1 MLATTATANERVTS
15 DVAAQL
21 GDDTVTLR
29 GSLARASLRLAV
41 VPGLT
46 PLERYAWVADA
57 LTELPG
63 SGIIYVLTVK
73 ESERVAGFLTSLGH
87 DVAAYS
93 GQTQNREELE
103 DRLRATRSR
112 RWWPPRRWAWATTS
126 QIWPSA
132 CTSGRRPRRWP
143 TTSRSVGP
151 GRALD
156 DATAVLVPSEA
167 DEKIWDYFAT
177 AGIPVEGQV
186 EQILDVLADEPQSVP
201 ALENATGIR
210 RGRLE
215 TVLKIL
221 AVDDAVTRQGSG
233 WVSTGKGW
241 YFDEAKWAALRKVR
255 ATEADLMRRY
265 AHGEGCLMQF
275 LQLALDDPDPSPC
288 GRCSVC
294 DGQLPAP
301 GLRPSAPTIEAA
313 RRYFRGQDV
322 LVEPR
327 KMWVSGLPGKKG
339 KIGFLGEGR
348 AMAYADDPAWSGVLA
363 DLWRQDGEAPPEV
376 LEAVVEVLKRW
387 SKTWQRP
394 TAVVAMPSRR
404 YPLLVASVA
413 AHVARIGR
421 LPLVEAL
428 AVSGPPPT
436 EDAASSVRARD
447 LLART
452 SLIPGVELQGPVLL
466 VDDKIRTRWTVT
478 VAGSLLAEAGAS
490 TVLPLALHQLP

>member
-1 MLATTATANERVTS
+1 
-15 DVAAQL
+15 
-21 GDDTVTLR
+21 
-29 GSLARASLRLAV
+29 
-41 VPGLT
+41 
-46 PLERYAWVADA
+46 
-57 LTELPG
+57 
-63 SGIIYVLTVK
+63 
-73 ESERVAGFLTSLGH
+73 
-87 DVAAYS
+87 
-93 GQTQNREELE
+93 
-103 DRLRATRSR
+103 
-112 RWWPPRRWAWATTS
+112 
-126 QIWPSA
+126 
-132 CTSGRRPRRWP
+132 
-143 TTSRSVGP
+143 
-151 GRALD
+151 
-156 DATAVLVPSEA
+156 
-167 DEKIWDYFAT
+167 
-177 AGIPVEGQV
+177 
-186 EQILDVLADEPQSVP
+186 
-201 ALENATGIR
+201 
-210 RGRLE
+210 
-215 TVLKIL
+215 
-221 AVDDAVTRQGSG
+221 
-233 WVSTGKGW
+233 
-241 YFDEAKWAALRKVR
+241 
-255 ATEADLMRRY
+255 MRRY

-275 LQLALDDPDPSPC
+275 LQLALDDPDPTPC
-288 GRCSVC
+288 GQCSVC
-294 DGQLPAP
+294 DGRLPAP
-301 GLRPSAPTIEAA
+301 GLRPSAETAEAA

-322 LVEPR
+322 VVEPR

-363 DLWRQDGEAPPEV
+363 ELWRRDGEAPPEV

-404 YPLLVASVA
+404 YPVLVASVA

-452 SLIPGVELQGPVLL
+452 SLIPGVGLQGPVLL